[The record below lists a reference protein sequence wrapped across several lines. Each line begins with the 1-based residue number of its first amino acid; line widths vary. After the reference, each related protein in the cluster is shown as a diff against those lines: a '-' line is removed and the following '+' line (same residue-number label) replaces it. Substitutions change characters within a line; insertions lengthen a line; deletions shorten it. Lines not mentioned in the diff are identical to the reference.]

1 MMNDELIT
9 HHLKF
14 RVQTLYNA
22 LFTILHLQKQCKSS
36 ITINFDCL
44 KNTVV
49 TVLRQKQAK
58 LQLCCNC
65 RDDRVQV

>member
-1 MMNDELIT
+1 MLIAY
-9 HHLKF
+9 HLKF
-14 RVQTLYNA
+14 KVHTLHNF
-22 LFTILHLQKQCKSS
+22 LFTILYLQKQHKSS
-36 ITINFDCL
+36 IAINFGCL

-65 RDDRVQV
+65 RGGRVQV